1 MPVCDL
7 AGDTRSVRV
16 RGVGLSSTDVVPD
29 LCTVDPGDVYTPI
42 SEHLHDL
49 EEDLDLGETF
59 VAMMSCGFCSE
70 DDRWNVYPWQCS
82 NCGQSMPV
90 CDLCRGHEECPCP
103 GCGLVTLMDVLPD
116 PSDAHTSISEHLND
130 LEEVLDLGETFCGF
144 CSEYDRWNV
153 DAWQCSNCGHSM
165 PVCDLCRGHAEC
177 PCPVCGLVA
186 LTDMLPEQ
194 HLCRVEPSDPCTST
208 SAPSGDLEQDDLEK
222 NDLESPRGRR
232 APSD

>member
-1 MPVCDL
+1 MAACGFVDPWQCSNCGHSMPVCDL

-16 RGVGLSSTDVVPD
+16 RGVGSSSTDVMPD

-59 VAMMSCGFCSE
+59 VAMVS
-70 DDRWNVYPWQCS
+70 
-82 NCGQSMPV
+82 
-90 CDLCRGHEECPCP
+90 
-103 GCGLVTLMDVLPD
+103 
-116 PSDAHTSISEHLND
+116 
-130 LEEVLDLGETFCGF
+130 CGF

-165 PVCDLCRGHAEC
+165 PVCDLCRGHAEY

-186 LTDMLPEQ
+186 LTDVLPEQ